1 MVFLRH
7 KIVKGNSY
15 TYLVENKW
23 NSKKKIPIQKT
34 IKYLGKTSNIILS
47 DIPDEYRNSSS
58 VVTFLGSNKN
68 NDLANRE
75 KYIKKIKKNFFDLL
89 IHGEI
94 DEVYRIYKE
103 FTKDNTLSTFYQ
115 NILRPVLYTVGD
127 MWDSKKLDVG
137 DEHIAS
143 NTVLR
148 LLEIIKKEMR
158 PRITKEKTILIC
170 TPYSENHVIPCLM
183 LETFLSIRGYEIIN
197 LAPSVPMISILNQI
211 QSKKPDLVLISIT
224 LVDHLQSAKRM
235 IDKIKKTKTPI
246 LVGGQAT
253 INQEK
258 IPGVEYIKS
267 TSFQKVVQLVK
278 QVLK

>member
-23 NSKKKIPIQKT
+23 NSEKKIPIQKT

-58 VVTFLGSNKN
+58 VITFLGSNKN

-115 NILRPVLYTVGD
+115 NILRPVLYTIGD
-127 MWDSKKLDVG
+127 MWESKKLDVG

>member
-23 NSKKKIPIQKT
+23 NSEKKIPIQKT

-47 DIPDEYRNSSS
+47 DIPNEYRNSSS

-115 NILRPVLYTVGD
+115 NILRPVLYTIGD

-197 LAPSVPMISILNQI
+197 LAPSVPIISILNQI

>member
-7 KIVKGNSY
+7 KVVKGNSY

-23 NSKKKIPIQKT
+23 NSEKKIPIQKT

-115 NILRPVLYTVGD
+115 NILRPVLYTIGD

-170 TPYSENHVIPCLM
+170 TPYSENHIIPCLM

>member
-7 KIVKGNSY
+7 KIVNGNSY

-23 NSKKKIPIQKT
+23 NSEKKIPIQKT

-47 DIPDEYRNSSS
+47 DIPDKYRNSSS
-58 VVTFLGSNKN
+58 IITFLGSKKN
-68 NDLANRE
+68 NDLVNRE
-75 KYIKKIKKNFFDLL
+75 KYMEKIKKDFFDLL
-89 IHGEI
+89 INGKI
-94 DEVYRIYKE
+94 DEVYRMYMK
-103 FTKDNTLSTFYQ
+103 FMKDNTLSTFYQ
-115 NILRPVLYTVGD
+115 NILRPVLYTIGD

-170 TPYSENHVIPCLM
+170 TPYSENHIIPCLM

>member
-7 KIVKGNSY
+7 KVVKGNSY

-23 NSKKKIPIQKT
+23 NSEKKIPIQKT

-115 NILRPVLYTVGD
+115 NILRPVLYTIGD

>member
-23 NSKKKIPIQKT
+23 NSEKKIPMQKT

-47 DIPDEYRNSSS
+47 DIPDKYRNSSS
-58 VVTFLGSNKN
+58 VITFLGSNKN

-94 DEVYRIYKE
+94 DEVYCIYKE
-103 FTKDNTLSTFYQ
+103 FTKHNTLSTFYQ
-115 NILRPVLYTVGD
+115 NILRPVLYTIGD

-170 TPYSENHVIPCLM
+170 TPYSENHIIPCLM

>member
-15 TYLVENKW
+15 SYLVENKW
-23 NSKKKIPIQKT
+23 NSEKKIPIQKT

-47 DIPDEYRNSSS
+47 DIPDKYRNSSS
-58 VVTFLGSNKN
+58 VITFLGSNKN

-103 FTKDNTLSTFYQ
+103 FTKYNTLSTFYQ
-115 NILRPVLYTVGD
+115 NILRPVLYTIGD

>member
-23 NSKKKIPIQKT
+23 NSEKKIPIQKT

-47 DIPDEYRNSSS
+47 DIPNEYRNSSS

-115 NILRPVLYTVGD
+115 NILRPVLYTIGD

-267 TSFQKVVQLVK
+267 TSFQKVVELVK

>member
-23 NSKKKIPIQKT
+23 NSEKKIPIQKT

-47 DIPDEYRNSSS
+47 DIPDKYRNSSS
-58 VVTFLGSNKN
+58 VITFLGSNKN

-115 NILRPVLYTVGD
+115 NILRPVLYTIGD

-170 TPYSENHVIPCLM
+170 TPYSENHIIPCLM

>member
-23 NSKKKIPIQKT
+23 NSEKKIPIQKT

-47 DIPDEYRNSSS
+47 DIPDKYRNSSS
-58 VVTFLGSNKN
+58 VITFLGSNKN

-75 KYIKKIKKNFFDLL
+75 KHIKKIKKNFFDLL
-89 IHGEI
+89 IHGKI
-94 DEVYRIYKE
+94 DEVYCIYKE
-103 FTKDNTLSTFYQ
+103 FTKYNTLSTFYQ
-115 NILRPVLYTVGD
+115 NILRPVLYTIGD

-170 TPYSENHVIPCLM
+170 TPYSENHIIPCLM

>member
-23 NSKKKIPIQKT
+23 DSEKKIPIQKT

-58 VVTFLGSNKN
+58 VITFLGSNKN

>member
-23 NSKKKIPIQKT
+23 NSEKKIPIQKT

-47 DIPDEYRNSSS
+47 DIPYEYRNSSS

-115 NILRPVLYTVGD
+115 NILRPVLYTIGD

-170 TPYSENHVIPCLM
+170 TPYSENHIIPCLM

>member
-23 NSKKKIPIQKT
+23 NSEKKIPIQKT

-115 NILRPVLYTVGD
+115 NILRPVLYTIGD

>member
-7 KIVKGNSY
+7 KIVNGNSY

-23 NSKKKIPIQKT
+23 NSEKKIPIQKT

-47 DIPDEYRNSSS
+47 DIPDKYRNSSS
-58 VVTFLGSNKN
+58 VITFLGSNKN

-89 IHGEI
+89 IHGET
-94 DEVYRIYKE
+94 DEVYHIYKE

-115 NILRPVLYTVGD
+115 NILRPVLYTIGD

-170 TPYSENHVIPCLM
+170 TPYSENHIIPCLM
-183 LETFLSIRGYEIIN
+183 LETFLSIKGYEIIN

>member
-23 NSKKKIPIQKT
+23 NSEKKTPIQKT

-47 DIPDEYRNSSS
+47 DIPDKYRNSSS

-115 NILRPVLYTVGD
+115 NILRPVLYTIGD

-267 TSFQKVVQLVK
+267 TSFQKVVELVK

>member
-23 NSKKKIPIQKT
+23 NSEKKIPIQKT

-47 DIPDEYRNSSS
+47 DIPDKYRNSSS

-115 NILRPVLYTVGD
+115 NILRPVLYTIGD

-170 TPYSENHVIPCLM
+170 TPYSENHIIPCLM

>member
-23 NSKKKIPIQKT
+23 NSEKKIPIQKT

-47 DIPDEYRNSSS
+47 DIPYEYRNSSS

-115 NILRPVLYTVGD
+115 NILRPVLYTIGD

-148 LLEIIKKEMR
+148 LLEFIKKQ
-158 PRITKEKTILIC
+158 PK
-170 TPYSENHVIPCLM
+170 
-183 LETFLSIRGYEIIN
+183 
-197 LAPSVPMISILNQI
+197 
-211 QSKKPDLVLISIT
+211 LVFI
-224 LVDHLQSAKRM
+224 
-235 IDKIKKTKTPI
+235 
-246 LVGGQAT
+246 G
-253 INQEK
+253 
-258 IPGVEYIKS
+258 
-267 TSFQKVVQLVK
+267 
-278 QVLK
+278 

>member
-23 NSKKKIPIQKT
+23 NSEKKIPIQKT

-47 DIPDEYRNSSS
+47 DIPDKYRNSSS
-58 VVTFLGSNKN
+58 VITFLGSNKN

-89 IHGEI
+89 IYGEI

-115 NILRPVLYTVGD
+115 NILRPVLYTIGD

-170 TPYSENHVIPCLM
+170 TPYSENHIIPCLM

>member
-23 NSKKKIPIQKT
+23 NTEKKIPIQKT

-58 VVTFLGSNKN
+58 VITFLGSKKN
-68 NDLANRE
+68 NDLVNRE

-94 DEVYRIYKE
+94 DEVYCIYKE
-103 FTKDNTLSTFYQ
+103 FTKYNTLSTFYQ
-115 NILRPVLYTVGD
+115 NILRPVLYTIGD

-170 TPYSENHVIPCLM
+170 TPYSENHIIPCLM

>member
-7 KIVKGNSY
+7 KIVNGNSY

-23 NSKKKIPIQKT
+23 NSEKKIPIQKT

-47 DIPDEYRNSSS
+47 DIPDKYRNSSS
-58 VVTFLGSNKN
+58 IITFLGSKKN
-68 NDLANRE
+68 NDLVNRE
-75 KYIKKIKKNFFDLL
+75 KYMEKIKKDFFDLL
-89 IHGEI
+89 INGKI
-94 DEVYRIYKE
+94 DEVYRMYMK
-103 FTKDNTLSTFYQ
+103 FMKDNTLSTFYQ
-115 NILRPVLYTVGD
+115 NILRPVLYTIGD

-170 TPYSENHVIPCLM
+170 TPYSENHIIPCLM

-258 IPGVEYIKS
+258 ILGVEYIKS

>member
-23 NSKKKIPIQKT
+23 NSEKKIPIQKT

-58 VVTFLGSNKN
+58 VITFLGSNKN

-115 NILRPVLYTVGD
+115 NILRPVLYTIGD

-235 IDKIKKTKTPI
+235 IDEIKKTKTPI

>member
-47 DIPDEYRNSSS
+47 DIPYEYRNSSS

-115 NILRPVLYTVGD
+115 NILRPVLYTIGD

>member
-103 FTKDNTLSTFYQ
+103 FTKYNTLSTFYQ
-115 NILRPVLYTVGD
+115 NILRPVLYTIGD

-267 TSFQKVVQLVK
+267 TSFQKVVELVK

>member
-23 NSKKKIPIQKT
+23 NSEKKIPIQKT

-47 DIPDEYRNSSS
+47 DIPDKYRNSSS
-58 VVTFLGSNKN
+58 IITFLGSKKN
-68 NDLANRE
+68 NDLVNRE
-75 KYIKKIKKNFFDLL
+75 KYMEKIKKDFFDLL
-89 IHGEI
+89 INGKI
-94 DEVYRIYKE
+94 DEVYRMYME
-103 FTKDNTLSTFYQ
+103 FMKDSTLSTFYQ
-115 NILRPVLYTVGD
+115 NILRPVLYTIGD

>member
-23 NSKKKIPIQKT
+23 NSEKKIPIQKT

-47 DIPDEYRNSSS
+47 DIPNEYRNSSS

-115 NILRPVLYTVGD
+115 NILRPVLYTIGD

-170 TPYSENHVIPCLM
+170 TPYSENHIIPCLM

-224 LVDHLQSAKRM
+224 LIDHLQSAKRM

>member
-34 IKYLGKTSNIILS
+34 IKYLGKTSNIISS

-115 NILRPVLYTVGD
+115 NILRPVLYTIGD

-267 TSFQKVVQLVK
+267 TSFQKVVELVK

>member
-23 NSKKKIPIQKT
+23 NSEKKIPIQKT

-115 NILRPVLYTVGD
+115 NILRPVLYTIGD
-127 MWDSKKLDVG
+127 MWESKKLDVG

>member
-23 NSKKKIPIQKT
+23 NSEKKIPIQKT

-47 DIPDEYRNSSS
+47 DIPDKYRNSSS
-58 VVTFLGSNKN
+58 VIIFLGSNKN

-103 FTKDNTLSTFYQ
+103 FTKDSTLPTFYQ
-115 NILRPVLYTVGD
+115 NILRPVLYTIGD

-183 LETFLSIRGYEIIN
+183 LETFLSIKGYEIIN

-235 IDKIKKTKTPI
+235 IDKIKKTKIPI

>member
-23 NSKKKIPIQKT
+23 NSEKKIPIQKT

-47 DIPDEYRNSSS
+47 DIPDKYRNSSS
-58 VVTFLGSNKN
+58 VITFLGSNKN

-94 DEVYRIYKE
+94 DEVYCIYKE
-103 FTKDNTLSTFYQ
+103 FTKYNTLSTFYQ
-115 NILRPVLYTVGD
+115 NILRPVLYTIGD

-170 TPYSENHVIPCLM
+170 TPYSENHIIPCLM

>member
-258 IPGVEYIKS
+258 IPGVEYIES
-267 TSFQKVVQLVK
+267 TSFQKVVQHVK

>member
-23 NSKKKIPIQKT
+23 NSEKKIPIQKT

-47 DIPDEYRNSSS
+47 DIPDKYRNSSS

-103 FTKDNTLSTFYQ
+103 FTKYNTLSTFYQ
-115 NILRPVLYTVGD
+115 NILRPVLYTIGD

>member
-23 NSKKKIPIQKT
+23 NSEKKIPIQKT

-47 DIPDEYRNSSS
+47 DIPNEYRNSSS

-115 NILRPVLYTVGD
+115 NILRPVLYTIGD